1 MTSPPLV
8 TQRSIDQ
15 RFQDFHEAN
24 PEVYRELCRMA
35 REIRERG
42 YRRIGI
48 ELLWAAYRWNR
59 MLRTAPDEY
68 NFKLNDH
75 FTSRYARL
83 IMSQEPDLAD
93 LFTTRTLRTP

>member
-1 MTSPPLV
+1 MTAPLA

-15 RFQDFHEAN
+15 RFHDFHAN
-24 PEVYRELCRMA
+24 NPAVYDELVRMA
-35 REIRERG
+35 RQMRNRG
-42 YRRIGI
+42 YQKIGI

-59 MLRTAPDEY
+59 MLATTPDEY

-83 IMSQEPDLAD
+83 IMAHEEDLSD
-93 LFTTRTLRTP
+93 FFHTRTLRTP